1 MNAAR
6 TRRGIIVSGYKRR
19 RGGIEGRGGFLL
31 KSGQSDQIPR
41 VEHEKL
47 EQISR
52 TCGFLLNHLS
62 SVLC

>member
-1 MNAAR
+1 MGVSERLINR
-6 TRRGIIVSGYKRR
+6 LQGIFAKLTT
-19 RGGIEGRGGFLL
+19 GFLL

-62 SVLC
+62 SILC